1 MESFELIDPRSFVDK
16 LNRKDLGD
24 SLVIDVR
31 EPMEWDY
38 YHLDEA
44 QLMPMNTILA
54 RLAELPRERTLYIV
68 CAHGVR
74 SANVCY
80 YLQQQGYDNVVNVEG
95 GMAAVAM
102 LKGFQYD

>member
-1 MESFELIDPRSFVDK
+1 MDSFEVIEPQQFVNK
-16 LNRKDLGD
+16 LNNKELGD
-24 SLVIDVR
+24 AVIIDVR
-31 EPMEWDY
+31 EPMEWNY

-44 QLMPMNTILA
+44 TLIPMNTIPA
-54 RLAELPRERTLYIV
+54 RMSELPDDKTVYIV

-80 YLQQQGYDNVVNVEG
+80 YLRQQGFDNVVNVEG

-102 LKGFQYD
+102 LRGFQYD

>member
-1 MESFELIDPRSFVDK
+1 MEPFETIDPRSFVDK

-24 SLVIDVR
+24 SLIIDVR

-44 QLMPMNTILA
+44 SLIPMNTIPG
-54 RLAELPRERTLYIV
+54 RLAELPRDRTLYIV

-80 YLQQQGYDNVVNVEG
+80 YLREQGYEDVINVEG
-95 GMAAVAM
+95 GMAAVSS
-102 LKGFQYD
+102 LRGFQYD

>member
-1 MESFELIDPRSFVDK
+1 MEPFEMIDPKAFVEK
-16 LNRKDLGD
+16 LNQREMGD
-24 SLVIDVR
+24 SIIIDVR
-31 EPMEWDY
+31 EPMEWEY

-44 QLMPMNTILA
+44 KLIPMNTIPA
-54 RLAELPRERTLYIV
+54 RLSELPTDRKLYIV

-80 YLQQQGYDNVVNVEG
+80 YLKQQGYDNVVNVEG

-102 LKGFQYD
+102 LRGFQYD

>member
-1 MESFELIDPRSFVDK
+1 MEHFDVIEPQQFVSK
-16 LNRKDLGD
+16 LNNNDLGD
-24 SLVIDVR
+24 SLIIDVR

-44 QLMPMNTILA
+44 TLIPMNTIPA
-54 RLAELPRERTLYIV
+54 RRNELPTDKTLYIV

-80 YLQQQGYDNVVNVEG
+80 YLRQQGYDNVVNVEG

-102 LKGFQYD
+102 LRGFQYD

>member
-1 MESFELIDPRSFVDK
+1 MEPFDIIEPKAFVDK
-16 LNRKDLGD
+16 LNAKQLGD
-24 SLVIDVR
+24 ALIIDVR
-31 EPMEWDY
+31 EAWEWEY

-44 QLMPMNTILA
+44 KLIPMNTIPA
-54 RLAELPRERTLYIV
+54 RMGELPEDQTLYIV

-80 YLQQQGYDNVVNVEG
+80 YLRQQGYEKVVNVDG

>member
-1 MESFELIDPRSFVDK
+1 MEPFEMIDPRSFVEK
-16 LNRKDLGD
+16 LETKQLGD
-24 SLVIDVR
+24 ALIIDVR
-31 EPMEWDY
+31 ESWEWEY

-44 QLMPMNTILA
+44 KLIPMNTIPA
-54 RLAELPRERTLYIV
+54 RMGELPEEQTLYIV

-80 YLQQQGYDNVVNVEG
+80 YLRQQGYENVVNVEG

-102 LKGFQYD
+102 LRGFQYD

>member
-1 MESFELIDPRSFVDK
+1 MDSFEVIEPQQFVNK
-16 LNRKDLGD
+16 LNNKELGD
-24 SLVIDVR
+24 AVIIDVR
-31 EPMEWDY
+31 EPMEWNY

-44 QLMPMNTILA
+44 TLIPMNTIPA
-54 RLAELPRERTLYIV
+54 RMSELPGDKTVYIV

-80 YLQQQGYDNVVNVEG
+80 YLRQQGFDNVVNVEG

-102 LKGFQYD
+102 LRGFQYD

>member
-1 MESFELIDPRSFVDK
+1 MESFEMIDPRSFVDK
-16 LNRKDLGD
+16 LDQKDLGD
-24 SLVIDVR
+24 SLIIDVR

-44 QLMPMNTILA
+44 KLIPMNTIPA
-54 RLAELPRERTLYIV
+54 RMTELPRDRTLYIV

-80 YLQQQGYDNVVNVEG
+80 YLRQQGYEDVINVEG

-102 LKGFQYD
+102 IKGFQYD